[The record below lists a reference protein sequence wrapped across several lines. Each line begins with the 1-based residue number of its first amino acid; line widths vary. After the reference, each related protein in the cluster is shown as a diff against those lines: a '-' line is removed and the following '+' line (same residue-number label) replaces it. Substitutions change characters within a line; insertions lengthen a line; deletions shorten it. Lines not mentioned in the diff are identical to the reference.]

1 MTKFHLPQKP
11 ERGGRTIFKMALRRQ
26 IMGAFFS
33 SNVEARAVPEYSS
46 GMAPRMVGAVRSNFP
61 WGYFAQVEDMSSRM
75 DQIEF
80 KINTNY
86 KETMEMLDQLATR
99 K

>member
-1 MTKFHLPQKP
+1 
-11 ERGGRTIFKMALRRQ
+11 
-26 IMGAFFS
+26 
-33 SNVEARAVPEYSS
+33 
-46 GMAPRMVGAVRSNFP
+46 MVGAVRINSP
-61 WGYFAQVEDMSSRM
+61 WGCFATAQVEDMSSRM